1 MPELVVQGFLIA
13 IIVASLAAT
22 WSTLAPCWRS
32 WRWRIRAWR
41 FVALRS
47 LEEKQARGRLALRR
61 AAGGCLRKA
70 RSRDSSCDPHCRPV
84 EISYWMSA
92 SGYVTSGTDR
102 SRDADG
108 ASKRDEVV

>member
-1 MPELVVQGFLIA
+1 MPEPVVQGVLIA
-13 IIVASLAAT
+13 IIAASLAAT

-61 AAGGCLRKA
+61 AAVPRALGGRHGPVCRGID
-70 RSRDSSCDPHCRPV
+70 RDGRGRCS
-84 EISYWMSA
+84 
-92 SGYVTSGTDR
+92 
-102 SRDADG
+102 
-108 ASKRDEVV
+108 